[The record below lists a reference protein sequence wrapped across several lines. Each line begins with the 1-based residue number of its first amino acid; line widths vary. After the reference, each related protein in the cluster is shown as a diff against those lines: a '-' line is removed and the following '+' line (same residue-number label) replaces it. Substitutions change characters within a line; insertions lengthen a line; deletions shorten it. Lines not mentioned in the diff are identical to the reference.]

1 MTSIIIA
8 SHEQEE
14 QVKSRPDFIPYD
26 AETYDG
32 PFILNPQVIGTITD
46 LEAEIF
52 GQLPGQIIFT
62 TKKLK
67 SSEFWKIG

>member
-1 MTSIIIA
+1 MTTIIIA

-14 QVKSRPDFIPYD
+14 QVKSRPEFIPYD

-32 PFILNPQVIGTITD
+32 PFILNPQVIGQIVE
-46 LEAEIF
+46 LEAECF
-52 GQLPGQIIFT
+52 GQLPGQVIFT

-67 SSEFWKIG
+67 SGEFWKIG